1 MRYPGTPRQRFVVLV
16 ILALGLLI
24 FDAVRKHRRRADGE
38 RPEAPSS
45 SQRDDAPATPAANQ
59 APAAPAQESEP
70 PEGDRP
76 AIGPAKSDLSHDWP
90 VGPLEVEVRGRRFEW
105 HYRLPG
111 PDGRLETPDDRFA
124 VNELHVPKLVDVW
137 LTVRSDDYVYTY
149 SVPGLALRRIAVPE
163 LSYPLEFRGSVA
175 ACYDVVADPM
185 CRVRLYHGDLMGRL
199 VVDEWPDFRAWF
211 NSLPH

>member
-1 MRYPGTPRQRFVVLV
+1 MRYPGTPRQRFFILV

-24 FDAVRKHRRRADGE
+24 FDAVRKHRRQAEGE
-38 RPEAPSS
+38 RPESS
-45 SQRDDAPATPAANQ
+45 SPSQRDDAPSATPANRGD
-59 APAAPAQESEP
+59 AAPVV
-70 PEGDRP
+70 
-76 AIGPAKSDLSHDWP
+76 GPARSDLSHDWP
-90 VGPLEVEVRGRRFEW
+90 AGPLEVEVRGRRFEW

-124 VNELHVPKLVDVW
+124 VNELHVPKMVDVW

-163 LSYPLEFRGSVA
+163 LTYPLEFRGSVA